1 MLAAGTRLGPYE
13 IVAPLGAG
21 GMGEVYEARD
31 SRLDRTVAIKILPSS
46 LSGVPELRAR
56 FEREARVISQL
67 NHPHICALYDV
78 GQDNGTDYL
87 VLEYLQGQTLAEEI
101 AKGPLSIQ
109 KALTIALEIGDALD
123 RAHRAGI
130 VHRDLKPGNV
140 VLTRTGAKLLDFGLA
155 KSSVRVLP
163 TTPTLTMTTPL
174 TASGSILGTFQY
186 MSPEQIE
193 GGEADAR
200 SDLWAFGCTLYE
212 MLTGKPAFH
221 GKTQASLI
229 GAILKDDPPPI
240 SGIIGPRATTPVPT
254 STTAGSTTQPG
265 DGLPRAL
272 DRLVRR
278 CLAKAPE
285 DRWQTAS
292 DLVEALRWTADGL
305 LPVRAE
311 LGMSRPRLG
320 AERLAWAGA
329 LILALAVIAWVL
341 WPRSSAP
348 PPQLATFAL
357 TLPVG
362 DTFNTAAGV
371 AIAPDGSSV
380 VYGARRN
387 GIAMLYRR
395 GLDQVEAV
403 AIRGTENG
411 EVPFFSP
418 DGRWLGF
425 FVQDALKKV
434 PIEGGPATTICP
446 ASYRRGASWTRHG
459 TIVFA
464 TRASPDLMQVR
475 DTGGTPQVIVRAS
488 DFGDLQLTWPHV
500 STDDDTVFF
509 TVQSREVSTGRIAAH
524 SLRTGVSQVLTDGTN
539 PVQADGHLLFA
550 RDNSLWSV
558 LVDATGVAAAGA
570 PTPRLEDLRVN
581 TGGLAL
587 FAVSENGSL
596 VFVPGTTTSS
606 RIVVDVSRAG
616 ANPPQANGRHG
627 YPFRAA
633 SLSPDGTRLAAEI
646 GEGAGTDIWI
656 YEIER
661 DDLTRL
667 TFDGG
672 RFPLW
677 TPKGDRIVFTSGQD
691 SNRAICWI
699 RADGSG
705 GQEQLTQSSRLA
717 RARAFS
723 PDGTVLLF
731 EDFDEKGNDDIWM
744 LPLAGDRTPQLL
756 AGNPGFSE
764 SAPAFSPDGQ
774 RLAFVSNE
782 TGVYEVYVRPFRGT
796 GVKKKASSN
805 GGRLPVWR
813 GNEEILYIKGPPG
826 VRPSEAAGTV
836 MAVPVRTS
844 PALEIGS
851 AVQLFSVPERIQL
864 LMHSLSKDGNRFIG
878 LQTPEGADPRLM
890 LTLNWIEG
898 LKGR

>member
-21 GMGEVYEARD
+21 GMGEVYQARD

-67 NHPHICALYDV
+67 NHPHICALYDI
-78 GQDNGTDYL
+78 GRDNGTDYL

-101 AKGPLSIQ
+101 ANGPLSIQ

-155 KSSVRVLP
+155 KSYATVMP
-163 TTPTLTMTTPL
+163 TTLTVTMTTPL
-174 TASGSILGTFQY
+174 TASGAILGTFQY

-193 GGEADAR
+193 GGEVDGR

-221 GKTQASLI
+221 GKTEASLI

-240 SGIIGPRATTPVPT
+240 SGILGQRATTPVPS
-254 STTAGSTTQPG
+254 STTSGSTTQPG
-265 DGLPRAL
+265 DGLSRAL
-272 DRLVRR
+272 DRLVGR

-305 LPVRAE
+305 SPVRAE
-311 LGMSRPRLG
+311 LGMSRPRLA
-320 AERLAWAGA
+320 AERLAWVSA
-329 LILALAVIAWVL
+329 LILALGVAAWAL

-348 PPQLATFAL
+348 PPRLATFAL
-357 TLPVG
+357 ALPVG
-362 DTFNTAAGV
+362 DTLNTAAGV
-371 AIAPDGSSV
+371 AISPDGSSV
-380 VYGARRN
+380 VYGARRK
-387 GIAMLYRR
+387 GITMLYRR
-395 GLDQVEAV
+395 ALNQVEAV

-434 PIEGGPATTICP
+434 PIEGGRATTIC
-446 ASYRRGASWTRHG
+446 STGYRRGASWTRHG

-464 TRASPDLMQVR
+464 SRASPDLMQVS

-488 DFGDLQLTWPHV
+488 GFGDLQLTWPNV
-500 STDDDTVFF
+500 SNDGDTVFF
-509 TVQSREVSTGRIAAH
+509 TVQSREVNTGRIAAH
-524 SLRTGVSQVLTDGTN
+524 SLRTGVSRVLTDGTN
-539 PVQADGHLLFA
+539 PVQANTGHLLFA
-550 RDNSLWSV
+550 RDYSLWS
-558 LVDATGVAAAGA
+558 LPVDATGLTTAGA

-596 VFVPGTTTSS
+596 VFVPGTTTSG
-606 RIVVDVSRAG
+606 RIVVDVSPG
-616 ANPPQANGRHG
+616 ANPPPNGRHG

-633 SLSPDGTRLAAEI
+633 SLSPDGTKLAAEM
-646 GEGAGTDIWI
+646 GEGAGIDIWI

-677 TPKGDRIVFTSGQD
+677 TPQGDRIVFTSGQQ
-691 SNRAICWI
+691 SNQAISWI

-705 GQEQLTQSSRLA
+705 DLEQLTRTSRLA
-717 RARAFS
+717 RAKAFS
-723 PDGTVLLF
+723 PDGSVLLF
-731 EDFDEKGNDDIWM
+731 EDYSENGKDDIWM
-744 LPLAGDRTPQLL
+744 LPMARDRTPQLL
-756 AGNPGFSE
+756 AGNPDFSE
-764 SAPAFSPDGQ
+764 FAPAFSPDGHW
-774 RLAFVSNE
+774 LAYVSNE
-782 TGVYEVYVRPFRGT
+782 TGESEVYVRPFPGT
-796 GVKKKASSN
+796 GVKKKVSSN

-813 GNEEILYIKGPPG
+813 GNDEILFIEGPPG
-826 VRPSEAAGTV
+826 GRPSEVGGTV
-836 MAVPVRTS
+836 MAAPVRTS
-844 PALEIGS
+844 PTLDVGS
-851 AVQLFSVPERIQL
+851 AVPLFSVPEHLQL
-864 LMHSLSKDGNRFIG
+864 LMHSVSKDGDRFIG
-878 LQTPEGADPRLM
+878 LQAVEQAEPRIM
-890 LTLNWIEG
+890 LVLNWIEG
-898 LKGR
+898 VQGR

>member
-21 GMGEVYEARD
+21 GMGEVYQARD

-67 NHPHICALYDV
+67 NHPHICALYDI
-78 GQDNGTDYL
+78 GRDNGTDYL

-101 AKGPLSIQ
+101 ANGPLSIQ

-155 KSSVRVLP
+155 KSYATVMP
-163 TTPTLTMTTPL
+163 TTLTVTMTTPL
-174 TASGSILGTFQY
+174 TASGAILGTFQY

-193 GGEADAR
+193 GGEVDGR

-221 GKTQASLI
+221 GKTEASLI

-240 SGIIGPRATTPVPT
+240 SGILGQRATTPVPS
-254 STTAGSTTQPG
+254 STTSGSTTQPG
-265 DGLPRAL
+265 DGLSRAL
-272 DRLVRR
+272 DRLVGR

-305 LPVRAE
+305 SPVRAE
-311 LGMSRPRLG
+311 LGMSRPRLA
-320 AERLAWAGA
+320 AERLAWVSA
-329 LILALAVIAWVL
+329 LILALGVAAWAL

-348 PPQLATFAL
+348 PPRLATFAL
-357 TLPVG
+357 ALPPG
-362 DTFNTAAGV
+362 DTLNTAAGV
-371 AIAPDGSSV
+371 AISPDGSSV
-380 VYGARRN
+380 VYGARRK
-387 GIAMLYRR
+387 GITMLYRR
-395 GLDQVEAV
+395 ALNQVEAV

-434 PIEGGPATTICP
+434 PIEGGRATTIC
-446 ASYRRGASWTRHG
+446 STGYRRGASWTRHG

-464 TRASPDLMQVR
+464 SRASPDLMQVS

-488 DFGDLQLTWPHV
+488 GFGDLQLTWPNV
-500 STDDDTVFF
+500 SNDGDTVFF
-509 TVQSREVSTGRIAAH
+509 TVQSREVNTGRIAAH
-524 SLRTGVSQVLTDGTN
+524 SLRTGVSRVLTDGTN
-539 PVQADGHLLFA
+539 PVQANTGHLLFA
-550 RDNSLWSV
+550 RDYSLWSV
-558 LVDATGVAAAGA
+558 PVDATGLTTAGA

-596 VFVPGTTTSS
+596 VFVPGTTTSG
-606 RIVVDVSRAG
+606 RIVVDVSPG
-616 ANPPQANGRHG
+616 ANPPPNGRHG

-633 SLSPDGTRLAAEI
+633 SLSPDGTKLAAEM
-646 GEGAGTDIWI
+646 GEGAGIDIWI

-677 TPKGDRIVFTSGQD
+677 TPQGDRIVFTSGQQ
-691 SNRAICWI
+691 SNQAISWI

-705 GQEQLTQSSRLA
+705 DLEQLTRTSRLA
-717 RARAFS
+717 RAKAFS
-723 PDGTVLLF
+723 PDGSVLLF
-731 EDFDEKGNDDIWM
+731 EDYSENGKDDIWM
-744 LPLAGDRTPQLL
+744 LPMARDRTPQLL
-756 AGNPGFSE
+756 AGNPDFSE
-764 SAPAFSPDGQ
+764 FAPAFSPDGHW
-774 RLAFVSNE
+774 LAYVSNE
-782 TGVYEVYVRPFRGT
+782 TGESEVYVRPFPGT
-796 GVKKKASSN
+796 GVKKKVSSN

-813 GNEEILYIKGPPG
+813 GNDEILFIEGPPG
-826 VRPSEAAGTV
+826 GRPSEVGGTV
-836 MAVPVRTS
+836 MAAPVRTS
-844 PALEIGS
+844 PTLDVGS
-851 AVQLFSVPERIQL
+851 AVPLFSVPEHLQL
-864 LMHSLSKDGNRFIG
+864 LMHSVSKDGDRFIG
-878 LQTPEGADPRLM
+878 LQAVEQAEPRIM
-890 LTLNWIEG
+890 LVLNWIEG
-898 LKGR
+898 VQGR